1 LLHGSELVYE
11 VEVAG
16 PPKCTTLYG
25 AGQSEGEDVLYGTQN
40 GRIGLVQLGSEEPVY
55 HWDIDNE
62 RREGGVTCLAVHDV
76 LLDGV
81 PDVLVGRDD
90 GIVQLY
96 SFDESEE
103 PVLKFSHSF
112 PESISSVAGG
122 YVGSADHKEI
132 VVGTYNGQIVGMTSR
147 TSLHQAEIISSET
160 RTKIAALKED
170 IALLEERIKGARERY
185 KENIT
190 SSDKDM
196 ISAIPKFDVNDR
208 FQLNQDEAWY
218 TLSIETQVP
227 LDTII
232 LQSNVPLDI
241 QEVDKSVAVVSYTPP
256 DIAIGNYVLVT
267 YRLSGATRLE
277 VKVRTIEGQHGTVQA
292 YIIPTTEPKT
302 CVLQK
307 YFVKPL
313 SLHQRIHTFDDARPY
328 NTLSITGNFTLGDAH
343 AWLRFCLP
351 DVPEHIP
358 VDEEAILYFKG
369 VFTGTQLECSYKQG
383 SLAFRTDNMS
393 TLTVLKD
400 VLSKEATE
408 RNIAVKITFE
418 LNQDSVPHMLR
429 LIFPLL
435 EHQLM
440 LAKNVQLIEALQ
452 EIKIAES
459 DIGFMP
465 PQWKLI
471 LDNAELIQSEFKMQP
486 CMVERIYAL
495 ITDLYMDRANF
506 KGENVKSKVS
516 QLLETLEGCELE
528 SILAFFEAS

>member
-1 LLHGSELVYE
+1 
-11 VEVAG
+11 
-16 PPKCTTLYG
+16 
-25 AGQSEGEDVLYGTQN
+25 
-40 GRIGLVQLGSEEPVY
+40 
-55 HWDIDNE
+55 
-62 RREGGVTCLAVHDV
+62 
-76 LLDGV
+76 
-81 PDVLVGRDD
+81 
-90 GIVQLY
+90 
-96 SFDESEE
+96 
-103 PVLKFSHSF
+103 
-112 PESISSVAGG
+112 
-122 YVGSADHKEI
+122 
-132 VVGTYNGQIVGMTSR
+132 
-147 TSLHQAEIISSET
+147 
-160 RTKIAALKED
+160 
-170 IALLEERIKGARERY
+170 
-185 KENIT
+185 
-190 SSDKDM
+190 
-196 ISAIPKFDVNDR
+196 
-208 FQLNQDEAWY
+208 
-218 TLSIETQVP
+218 
-227 LDTII
+227 
-232 LQSNVPLDI
+232 
-241 QEVDKSVAVVSYTPP
+241 
-256 DIAIGNYVLVT
+256 VT